1 MWLLISL
8 RIDKINV
15 WLLLSDT
22 LKIIYLAPSLKYL
35 VTNRGINLNRL
46 SYIDDKAFTKRL
58 IWSSSSVV
66 YYIISLSFIPY
77 MNLNILRANCK
88 TLQRLVDQQRTIQSD
103 YFL

>member
-22 LKIIYLAPSLKYL
+22 LKIIYLAPSLMYL

-46 SYIDDKAFTKRL
+46 SYIDDKAFAKRL

-66 YYIISLSFIPY
+66 YYIISL
-77 MNLNILRANCK
+77 
-88 TLQRLVDQQRTIQSD
+88 
-103 YFL
+103 

>member
-46 SYIDDKAFTKRL
+46 SYIDDKAFALRDSFGLQAVSVIYPIHESQYSQSKLQNLTKTCG
-58 IWSSSSVV
+58 STT
-66 YYIISLSFIPY
+66 Y
-77 MNLNILRANCK
+77 NTK
-88 TLQRLVDQQRTIQSD
+88 
-103 YFL
+103 